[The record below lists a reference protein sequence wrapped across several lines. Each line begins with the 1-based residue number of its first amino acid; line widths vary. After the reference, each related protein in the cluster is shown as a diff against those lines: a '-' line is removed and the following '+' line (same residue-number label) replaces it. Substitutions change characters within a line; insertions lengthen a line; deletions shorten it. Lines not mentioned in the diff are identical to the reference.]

1 MKIYEYNGKSP
12 KIDETAYVSEDVVI
26 TGDVSI
32 GKDSSVWFGT
42 VIRGDF
48 ASVTIGENVNIQEN
62 SVIHESVDIPVV
74 IEDNITV
81 GHMCILH
88 SCTIRKNA
96 LIGMGSIILDNAEI
110 GEGSIIGA
118 GSLVPGGK
126 VIPPNVL
133 AMGRPAKV
141 IRELTP
147 EEIAHNK
154 ENVALY
160 IQKGQKYKTIQK

>member
-1 MKIYEYNGKSP
+1 MKIYEFDGKKP
-12 KIDETAYVSEDVVI
+12 VIDESAYVSEDVVI

-32 GKDSSVWFGT
+32 GKDSNVWFGT
-42 VIRGDF
+42 VIRGDC
-48 ASVTIGENVNIQEN
+48 ASVTIGDGVNIQEN
-62 SVIHESVDIPVV
+62 SVIHETLDIPVV

-147 EEIAHNK
+147 EEIASNK
-154 ENVALY
+154 KNVEHY
-160 IQKGQKYKTIQK
+160 IQKGQKYKAMK